1 MTGRE
6 PESTQDFIK
15 RLLSREREEQLDPF
29 LITSF
34 MPIEPYD
41 HVADI
46 GCGPGYFSIRLA
58 KHLVYGKLYALD
70 VLDEM
75 LEALQ
80 RRVAE
85 ANLGNV
91 EILKCGV
98 TEFPLPKESL
108 DGAFMAFVV
117 HQNDDRT
124 AFLAAVRDLLRP
136 RGWCTILEWYRK
148 ETESGPP
155 LEARVGPDEIEK
167 LAVEVGF
174 RHRWWRDINGLQYM
188 TMLRK

>member
-1 MTGRE
+1 MTRRE
-6 PESTQDFIK
+6 PESTQDNIK

-29 LITSF
+29 VITGF

-46 GCGPGYFSIRLA
+46 GCGPGYFSIPLA

-75 LEALQ
+75 LEALR

-98 TEFPLPKESL
+98 TDFPLPKESL
-108 DGAFMAFVV
+108 DGAFVAFVV
-117 HQNDDRT
+117 HENDDRT
-124 AFLAAVRDLLRP
+124 AFLAAVRALLKP
-136 RGWCTILEWYRK
+136 RGWCTVLGWYRK

-155 LEARVGPDEIEK
+155 LEARIGPDGIEK
-167 LAVEVGF
+167 LAVEAGF
-174 RHRWWRDINGLQYM
+174 RYRWWRDINGLQYM

>member
-1 MTGRE
+1 MTRRE
-6 PESTQDFIK
+6 PESTQDNIK

-29 LITSF
+29 VITSF
-34 MPIEPYD
+34 MHIEPYD

-46 GCGPGYFSIRLA
+46 GCGPGYFSIPLA

-75 LEALQ
+75 LEALR

-98 TEFPLPKESL
+98 TDFPLPKESL
-108 DGAFMAFVV
+108 DGAFVAFVV
-117 HQNDDRT
+117 HENDDRT
-124 AFLAAVRDLLRP
+124 AFLAAVRALLKP
-136 RGWCTILEWYRK
+136 RGWCTVLEMVS
-148 ETESGPP
+148 EGDG
-155 LEARVGPDEIEK
+155 VGASP
-167 LAVEVGF
+167 
-174 RHRWWRDINGLQYM
+174 
-188 TMLRK
+188 